1 LEGQLD
7 VEEGGEGLDGAV
19 VLGVVEEV
27 ADAGLEVGVPV
38 EDVELAVE
46 EGLEGEKGR
55 VNVGTSVGDGGI
67 GSG

>member
-1 LEGQLD
+1 MGVVVVVVVVVVGGFLEGELD

-38 EDVELAVE
+38 EDVELAV
-46 EGLEGEKGR
+46 
-55 VNVGTSVGDGGI
+55 
-67 GSG
+67 